1 MPKRMRDIAGEA
13 VLLAG
18 GARAILL
25 QIADPGVGE
34 GVARHSDFA
43 SDPMRR
49 LRNTLSYIYV
59 VVYGTAD
66 DRARVVAMVNAAH
79 RSVRGT
85 VRLRVKNPRRDGTPL
100 PGESAVNVEA
110 SVSGDRYDAA
120 DPQLQLWVAA
130 TLYDTAITVHESV
143 FGTFAPV
150 DADALYRE
158 YAVLGTA
165 LQVPPELWPE
175 DRAAF
180 RRYWD
185 SQLARL
191 RVTDDTRRVAREL
204 LDSHAIPWWLRLG
217 MPLARLVTAGLLP
230 PSLRVA
236 FELPWDAARQRRH
249 ERAMRMIAAVY
260 PRLPR
265 RIRQWPMRH
274 YVRLFHS

>member
-1 MPKRMRDIAGEA
+1 MRDIAGEA

-59 VVYGTAD
+59 IVYGTAD
-66 DRARVVAMVNAAH
+66 DRARVVAMVDAAH
-79 RSVRGT
+79 RSVRG
-85 VRLRVKNPRRDGTPL
+85 
-100 PGESAVNVEA
+100 PG
-110 SVSGDRYDAA
+110 YDAV
-120 DPQLQLWVAA
+120 DPQSQLWVAA
-130 TLYDTAITVHESV
+130 TLYDTAVTLYQQV
-143 FGTFAPV
+143 FGSLSAEE
-150 DADALYRE
+150 ADALYRE

-165 LQVPPELWPE
+165 LQVPAELWPD
-175 DRAAF
+175 DREAF
-180 RRYWD
+180 ARYWN

-204 LDSHAIPWWLRLG
+204 LHSRAIPWWLRAG
-217 MPLARLVTAGLLP
+217 MPLARLVTAGLLT

-236 FELPWDAARQRRH
+236 FELPWDAQRQRRY
-249 ERAMRMIAAVY
+249 ERAMRAAAVVY

-265 RIRQWPMRH
+265 RIRHWPLRH
-274 YVRLFHS
+274 YLTVFHR

>member
-1 MPKRMRDIAGEA
+1 MSDVAGEA

-49 LRNTLSYIYV
+49 LRNTLTYIYV

-66 DRARVVAMVNAAH
+66 DQARVVAMVNAAH
-79 RSVRGT
+79 QSVRG
-85 VRLRVKNPRRDGTPL
+85 P
-100 PGESAVNVEA
+100 
-110 SVSGDRYDAA
+110 RYDAV

-130 TLYDTAITVHESV
+130 TLYDTAITVYESV
-143 FGTFAPV
+143 FGVLSPN
-150 DADALYRE
+150 DADALYLE

-165 LQVPPELWPE
+165 LQVPPELWPD

-180 RRYWD
+180 HRYWN

-191 RVTDDTRRVAREL
+191 RVTDDTRRVAHDL
-204 LDSHAIPWWLRLG
+204 LHSHAFPWWLQAG
-217 MPLARLVTAGLLP
+217 MPLARLVTAGLLT

-236 FELPWDAARQRRH
+236 CELPWDARRQRRY
-249 ERAMRMIAAVY
+249 ERAMRVTAALY

-265 RIRQWPMRH
+265 SIRHWPMRH
-274 YVRLFHS
+274 YLRAFHHQ

>member
-1 MPKRMRDIAGEA
+1 MRDIASEA

-25 QIADPGVGE
+25 QIADPGVGA

-49 LRNTLSYIYV
+49 LRNTLTYIYV

-66 DRARVVAMVNAAH
+66 DRARVTAMVDAAH
-79 RSVRGT
+79 RSVRG
-85 VRLRVKNPRRDGTPL
+85 
-100 PGESAVNVEA
+100 PG
-110 SVSGDRYDAA
+110 YDAA

-130 TLYDTAITVHESV
+130 TLYDTAVTLHESV
-143 FGTFAPV
+143 FGTLAPD
-150 DADALYRE
+150 DAHALYRE
-158 YAVLGTA
+158 YAVLGTT
-165 LQVPPELWPE
+165 LQMNAELWPD

-180 RRYWD
+180 RAYWN

-191 RVTDDTRRVAREL
+191 RVTDDARRMARDL
-204 LDSHAIPWWLRLG
+204 LHSRATPWWLRAS
-217 MPLARLVTAGLLP
+217 MPLLRLVTAGLLT

-236 FELPWDAARQRRH
+236 FELPWDAQRQRRY
-249 ERAMRMIAAVY
+249 ERAMRVIAAVY

-265 RIRQWPMRH
+265 SIRHWPMRH
-274 YVRLFHS
+274 YLRVFRR

>member
-1 MPKRMRDIAGEA
+1 MPKRMRDVAGEA

-25 QIADPGVGE
+25 QIADPAVGR

-43 SDPMRR
+43 ADPMRR
-49 LRNTLSYIYV
+49 LRNTLTYIYV
-59 VVYGTAD
+59 IVYGSAD
-66 DRARVVAMVNAAH
+66 DTARVTAMADAAH

-85 VRLRVKNPRRDGTPL
+85 GPVRGAGPAPGDG
-100 PGESAVNVEA
+100 
-110 SVSGDRYDAA
+110 YDAT
-120 DPQLQLWVAA
+120 DPESQLWVAA
-130 TLYDTAITVHESV
+130 TLYDTAITVYESV
-143 FGTFAPV
+143 FGALTPE

-165 LQVPPELWPE
+165 LQVPPELWPD

-180 RRYWD
+180 HRYWN

-191 RVTDDTRRVAREL
+191 RVTDDTRRVAHEL
-204 LDSHAIPWWLRLG
+204 LHSRAIPWWLRAS
-217 MPLARLVTAGLLP
+217 MPLARLVTAGLLT

-236 FELPWDAARQRRH
+236 FELPWDARRQRRY
-249 ERAMRMIAAVY
+249 ERAMRVVAAVY

-265 RIRQWPMRH
+265 SIRHWPMRH
-274 YVRLFHS
+274 YLRAFRR

>member
-18 GARAILL
+18 GGCAILL
-25 QIADPGVGE
+25 QIADPGVGV
-34 GVARHSDFA
+34 GVVHHSDFA

-49 LRNTLSYIYV
+49 LRNTLTYIYV
-59 VVYGTAD
+59 IVYGSAD
-66 DRARVVAMVNAAH
+66 DTARVTAMVDAAH

-85 VRLRVKNPRRDGTPL
+85 GPVRGAGPTRSNGPTPGDGPV
-100 PGESAVNVEA
+100 PGD
-110 SVSGDRYDAA
+110 GYDAT
-120 DPQLQLWVAA
+120 DPESQLWVAA
-130 TLYDTAITVHESV
+130 TLYDTAVTVYESV
-143 FGTFAPV
+143 FGALAPE
-150 DADALYRE
+150 DADAVYRE

-165 LQVPPELWPE
+165 LQVPPELWPD

-180 RRYWD
+180 HRYWN

-204 LDSHAIPWWLRLG
+204 LHSRAIPWWLRAS
-217 MPLARLVTAGLLP
+217 MPLARLVTAGLLT

-236 FELPWDAARQRRH
+236 FELPWDARQRRY
-249 ERAMRMIAAVY
+249 ERAMRVVAAVY

-265 RIRQWPMRH
+265 SIRHWPTRH
-274 YVRLFHS
+274 YLRAFRR